1 MNATLDGVVGFEQV
15 DIAVGSWERGSVERS
30 AAGVDGVV
38 SVDLGLRRRE
48 IVQRGLIWAF
58 TNEQL
63 RSKFDTI
70 RMLMDG
76 GTHTMIGDDGS
87 YFDRLRVDGV
97 EEGRRAY
104 SGRGVSCEF
113 EIRYRQLGE

>member
-1 MNATLDGVVGFEQV
+1 MKATLDGVVGFEQV
-15 DIAVGSWERGSVERS
+15 EITVGSWKRGSVERS
-30 AAGVDGVV
+30 TAGVDGVL

-48 IVQRGLIWAF
+48 IVQRGLLWAF
-58 TNEQL
+58 TNQQL
-63 RSKFDTI
+63 LSKFETI

-76 GTHTMIGDDGS
+76 GTHTLMGSDGS
-87 YFDRLRVDGV
+87 YFDRLRVDGI
-97 EEGRRAY
+97 EEGRKAY